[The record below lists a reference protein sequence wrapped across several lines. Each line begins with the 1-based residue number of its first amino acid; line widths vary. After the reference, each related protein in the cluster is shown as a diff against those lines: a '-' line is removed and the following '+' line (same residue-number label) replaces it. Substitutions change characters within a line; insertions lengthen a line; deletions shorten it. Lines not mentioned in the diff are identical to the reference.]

1 MKINKKGLEES
12 EFLKGLGTIAL
23 KPKMLYCWGELPTER
38 PKCVAIVGARK
49 YTKYGE
55 EVAYRAAF
63 ELAQAGIW
71 VISGLALGIDS
82 IAHRGTLAA
91 GGKTVAVLGTAI
103 ERISPRRHV
112 GLAEEIVE
120 KGGAILSEY
129 AESDKFFPANFLYR
143 NRLISGLADAVLIVE
158 AGERSGTLNTAAHA
172 LEQGRDLWVVPGDIN
187 RPNSVGCNR
196 LILQG
201 AMPYT
206 SAKDILTVLL
216 PGRKQQQKS
225 LDLSACNE
233 TEKKILT
240 AIFQGLRDGAEIIKV
255 LKMSASEFN
264 CNITLLEVRGRVR
277 SLGANQWTLA

>member
-49 YTKYGE
+49 HTKYGE

-82 IAHRGTLAA
+82 IAHRGALAA
-91 GGKTVAVLGTAI
+91 EGKTVAVLGTTI

-206 SAKDILTVLL
+206 SAKDILAVLM
-216 PGRKQQQKS
+216 PRQKQRQKS

-233 TEKKILT
+233 AEKKILT

-264 CNITLLEVRGRVR
+264 CNITLLEVKGRVR

>member
-12 EFLKGLGTIAL
+12 EFLKGLDTIAL

-49 YTKYGE
+49 HTKYGE

-82 IAHRGTLAA
+82 IAHRGALAA

-129 AESDKFFPANFLYR
+129 AESDKFFPVNFLYR

-216 PGRKQQQKS
+216 PGQKQQQNS

-264 CNITLLEVRGRVR
+264 CNITLLEVKGRVR